1 MAHRRPATTMAQATL
16 LLAAAALTCSL
27 TGVAFVAPALA
38 PRSSQAN
45 LAAVAAPSPR
55 ASAEAESSSI
65 GSAGLMLGLAAAGGV
80 AAALARRKARTSC
93 EAVGLLYATQ
103 TGNTET
109 VAGYI
114 AEAAGLEAEDVG
126 DYGAEDLAGFDGLI
140 VGCPTWNT
148 GADEYRSGTSWDDL
162 IDEIK
167 DVDLGGKPVAIFG
180 CGDSGAY
187 GDNFCDGIEELH
199 STFAAAGAKLVG
211 YVDAGAYAHA
221 ESKSDQGGKFLGCPF
236 DEDNESDQS
245 EDRAAAWVAQIK
257 KEGMPL

>member
-1 MAHRRPATTMAQATL
+1 M
-16 LLAAAALTCSL
+16 
-27 TGVAFVAPALA
+27 APAILA
-38 PRSSQAN
+38 LVGVMVFCNPAVTNFAVPR
-45 LAAVAAPSPR
+45 AVPQSVQHFGAAPADHSGQIPI
-55 ASAEAESSSI
+55 SSDGLSE
-65 GSAGLMLGLAAAGGV
+65 GSAMLMFGLVVAGGV
-80 AAALARRKARTSC
+80 AGGVAGALARRKSRTAC
-93 EAVGLLYATQ
+93 EAVGLLYASQ

-126 DYGAEDLAGFDGLI
+126 DYGAEDLAEFDGII

-148 GADEYRSGTSWDDL
+148 GADEYRSGTAWDDL

-167 DVDLGGKPVAIFG
+167 DVDLSGKPVAVFG
-180 CGDSGAY
+180 LGDSGSY
-187 GDNFCDGIEELH
+187 GDNFCDGIEELN
-199 STFAAAGAKLVG
+199 STFAAAGAKMIG
-211 YVDAGAYAHA
+211 YVDSGNYSHS

-245 EDRAAAWVAQIK
+245 EERAAAWVEQLK

>member
-1 MAHRRPATTMAQATL
+1 M
-16 LLAAAALTCSL
+16 
-27 TGVAFVAPALA
+27 
-38 PRSSQAN
+38 
-45 LAAVAAPSPR
+45 
-55 ASAEAESSSI
+55 
-65 GSAGLMLGLAAAGGV
+65 GV
-80 AAALARRKARTSC
+80 AAALARRSARTSC
-93 EAVGLLYATQ
+93 EAVAVLYASQ

-109 VAGYI
+109 CASYI

-126 DYGAEDLAGFDGLI
+126 DYGAEDLAGLDGLI

-148 GADEYRSGTSWDDL
+148 GADEYRSGTAWDDL

-167 DVDLGGKPVAIFG
+167 DVDLSGEPVAIFG

-187 GDNFCDGIEELH
+187 GENFCDGIEELH
-199 STFAAAGAKLVG
+199 STFSAAGAKLIC
-211 YVDAGAYAHA
+211 YVDAGAYSHS

-236 DEDNESDQS
+236 DEDNEA

>member
-1 MAHRRPATTMAQATL
+1 MVHRRPATVTL
-16 LLAAAALTCSL
+16 LLAVVALTCGL
-27 TGVAFVAPALA
+27 NAVVFVAPTIS

-45 LAAVAAPSPR
+45 LVAVAAPSQR
-55 ASAEAESSSI
+55 APSAANSSPM
-65 GSAGLMLGLAAAGGV
+65 GSTTLMLGLAAAGGV
-80 AAALARRKARTSC
+80 AAALARRKARTAC
-93 EAVGLLYATQ
+93 EAVGLLYASQ

-126 DYGAEDLAGFDGLI
+126 EYGAEDLAGFDGLI

-148 GADEYRSGTSWDDL
+148 GADEYRSGTAWDDL

-167 DVDLGGKPVAIFG
+167 DADLGGKPVAVFG
-180 CGDSGAY
+180 CGDAGSY
-187 GDNFCDGIEELH
+187 GDNFCDGIEELN
-199 STFAAAGAKLVG
+199 STFAAAGAKLIG
-211 YVDAGAYAHA
+211 YVDAKAYSHS

-245 EDRAAAWVAQIK
+245 EERAAAWVEQLK

>member
-1 MAHRRPATTMAQATL
+1 MAQRQLARAAL
-16 LLAAAALTCSL
+16 MLAVVVVLLAPGGLD
-27 TGVAFVAPALA
+27 F
-38 PRSSQAN
+38 
-45 LAAVAAPSPR
+45 AAPSFPAR
-55 ASAEAESSSI
+55 SNQQNPAATAAPSMRQVPTLE
-65 GSAGLMLGLAAAGGV
+65 GSRPVQSTLLMLGMAAAGGV
-80 AAALARRKARTSC
+80 AAALARRKARTAC
-93 EAVGLLYATQ
+93 EAVGLLYASQ

-114 AEAAGLEAEDVG
+114 AEATGLEAEDVG
-126 DYGAEDLAGFDGLI
+126 DYGAEDLTEFDGLI

-148 GADEYRSGTSWDDL
+148 GADEYRSGTAWDDL

-167 DVDLGGKPVAIFG
+167 DLDLGGKPVAVFG
-180 CGDSGAY
+180 VGDSGSY
-187 GDNFCDGIEELH
+187 GDNFCDGIEELN

-211 YVDAGAYAHA
+211 YVDSSGYAHS

-245 EDRAAAWVAQIK
+245 EDRAAAWVEQLK